1 VRDRPLVVVR
11 SLPVA
16 AGWVR
21 GQARK
26 LGASL
31 SGAAYQ
37 AKSKIVDG
45 YIVRAKRAGRH
56 VTVQIM
62 DTPALIAIPSR
73 LISAGVYSA
82 DHCPLVSL
90 SVGRDALLAAPE
102 SMPYSQYPSHPG
114 IGGNSGVWAGTA
126 PSVSHYSIDANV
138 RPALA
143 SAPGVGLI
151 EVGATLAT
159 SMRYS
164 TSPYAFMSRSDRVVY
179 SLLCWTPI
187 GAMVTYTAGEAGGWL
202 PSRDTMPETPVSIY
216 VSDSLLAEQ
225 GLLPFSKR
233 VLPPGYDPGSTAATA
248 YAAAQKVWSRVLGI
262 SLIAP
267 EDGTRT
273 RQRRLVFACQV
284 VCDMKDDNDR
294 YGAKGLWFAG
304 LLVTEGGDDHPT
316 VELEWRSLWDMR
328 DSIDLRGTPTLTAA
342 GGYTTNNIQPVMLSL
357 IESGVVAVTVSL
369 CYQKGF
375 DAESPDS
382 YQPFSTVTCHRLKGD
397 GELASIAVVGP
408 RLSNLSLYSPMQP
421 HDCAYPCGMDTDG
434 VEAIAVFFSSDSVR
448 QLGFPPTESPSI
460 DIVRVTASGSS
471 VVLSTTIPYR
481 ACYFAGVQVTE
492 CVRYI
497 GNHKYLFFATDNYT
511 FESGTV
517 YGDWVALIYNAQDST
532 VIKAGTVDPELRYGG
547 SLILGS
553 MDCPV
558 CERADQGGAV
568 TRPATV
574 LATTGSKAQI
584 TGEPGGESGKTYISY
599 DSGASWQVLASYG
612 SPAGVRY
619 CGTML
624 KARAKEL

>member
-1 VRDRPLVVVR
+1 MSDRPLVVVR
-11 SLPVA
+11 SLSAA

-37 AKSKIVDG
+37 AKNKIIDG
-45 YIVRAKRAGRH
+45 YIVRAKRVGRH
-56 VTVQIM
+56 VTVQIL

-73 LISAGVYSA
+73 LVSAGLHST

-90 SVGRDALLAAPE
+90 PTGRDGLLVAPK

-114 IGGNSGVWAGTA
+114 ISGNGEVWAGIA
-126 PSVSHYSIDANV
+126 PPGSYYRMEANV
-138 RPALA
+138 RPSLA
-143 SAPGVGLI
+143 HAPGVGLI
-151 EVGATLAT
+151 EVGVTLAA
-159 SMRYS
+159 SNLYE

-202 PSRDTMPETPVSIY
+202 PSRDTAPATPVSIY

-233 VLPPGYDPGSTAATA
+233 VSPPGYNPASTAATA
-248 YAAAQKVWSRVLGI
+248 YTAAQKVWSRVLGI
-262 SLIAP
+262 SLIAM
-267 EDGTRT
+267 EDGTQP

-284 VCDMKDDNDR
+284 VCDMTDDSDR
-294 YGAKGLWFAG
+294 YGARGLWFAG
-304 LLVTEGGDDHPT
+304 MLVTEGGNNPPT

-328 DSIDLRGTPTLTAA
+328 DSIDPRGTPTLKET
-342 GGYTTNNIQPVMLSL
+342 GGYTTNDIQPVMLSQ
-357 IESGVVAVTVSL
+357 IESGVVAVAVSL

-375 DAESPDS
+375 DAESPNS

-397 GELASIAVVGP
+397 GGLTSVVVVGP
-408 RLSNLSLYSPMQP
+408 RLSNLNLYSPMQP

-434 VEAIAVFFSSDSVR
+434 IEAIAVFFSSDSVR

-471 VVLSTTIPYR
+471 VVLSTTTPYR

-511 FESGTV
+511 FESATV
-517 YGDWVALIYNAQDST
+517 YGDWVALIYNAQDNT

-558 CERADQGGAV
+558 FELADQGGAV
-568 TRPATV
+568 TRLATV
-574 LATTGSKAQI
+574 LATTGSKAQM

-599 DSGASWQVLASYG
+599 DSGTSWQVMASYG